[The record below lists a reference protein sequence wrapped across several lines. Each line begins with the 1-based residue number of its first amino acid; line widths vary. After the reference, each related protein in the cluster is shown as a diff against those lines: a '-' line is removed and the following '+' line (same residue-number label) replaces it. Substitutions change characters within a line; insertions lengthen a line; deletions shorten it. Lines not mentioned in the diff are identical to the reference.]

1 MYDVPIFNHTL
12 IYSNYVPMFVF
23 CIHTII
29 IFTDKYLNI
38 NIQLING
45 YYIKI
50 NSLHLTHYVIG
61 SMYYTSIICI
71 HQICVECVQV

>member
-1 MYDVPIFNHTL
+1 
-12 IYSNYVPMFVF
+12 MFVF

-29 IFTDKYLNI
+29 TFTDKYLNI
-38 NIQLING
+38 HIQPING

-61 SMYYTSIICI
+61 SVYYTSIFCI
-71 HQICVECVQV
+71 HQIFVE